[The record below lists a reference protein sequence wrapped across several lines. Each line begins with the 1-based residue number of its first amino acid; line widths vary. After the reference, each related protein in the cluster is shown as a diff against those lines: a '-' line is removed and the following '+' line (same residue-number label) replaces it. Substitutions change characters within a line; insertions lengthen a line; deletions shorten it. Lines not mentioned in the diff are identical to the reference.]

1 MSARQHNL
9 SGERW
14 GKLIPGLDASTG
26 ALPAGRYPATL
37 AEIQAEFVDGKG
49 PVRERV
55 WYDWLKATELL
66 QRHVAVLAAWVG
78 GSFFTSKD
86 EPDDIDCV
94 YWVDY
99 MALKIAQLNPTS
111 AHMVEVF
118 SKKDQIRKLVGLRVD
133 TFVVAW
139 NCCPDITQA
148 MPDTREYWRARGHW
162 DDFWARMRSG
172 PKGAPAARTDA
183 LPRRGYLEV
192 IFDGFK

>member
-1 MSARQHNL
+1 M
-9 SGERW
+9 
-14 GKLIPGLDASTG
+14 IPALDASTG
-26 ALPAGRYPATL
+26 ALPVGRYPAQL

-49 PVRERV
+49 SAREQV
-55 WYDWLKATELL
+55 WNDWQKATALL
-66 QRHVAVLAAWVG
+66 QQHVAILATWVS

-86 EPDDIDCV
+86 APDDIDCV

-99 MALKIAQLNPTS
+99 MALKIAQLNPAS

-118 SKKDQIRKLVGLRVD
+118 SKKDQLRGLVGLRVD

-148 MPDTREYWRARGHW
+148 MPDTRDYWAARGHW

-172 PKGAPAARTDA
+172 PKGAPAVRTDA